1 MSDRLSIGPLCDVP
15 ERATE
20 GTVAMMRFGRFR
32 FLALLSAAFV
42 AMMLVSVDFADA
54 RRGGSFGSRGLR
66 TQQAAPP
73 TRTAPSQTA
82 PVERSMTPTQNSAT
96 RQQQQTTGQQQRP
109 GLFNGL
115 GGGLMRGL
123 LIGGLF
129 GMLLGY
135 GFGGMAG
142 ALGFLV
148 QLLMIGALVWMAM
161 AFFRSRSQP
170 AVAGGAPAPAQARGP
185 DFGRPSQRDAAPQSA
200 PEASST
206 GFTLPRIG
214 GTATDATD
222 ATVAT
227 PQTTDITLDQADLD
241 MFEHRLGEVQRAFAD
256 EDHAALR
263 RLSTPEMVSYFS
275 EELAENAKRG
285 VRNEV
290 SGVKLLQADIAEA
303 WNEGEDDFA
312 TAAFAYE
319 AIDVLRDRATGA
331 LAGGVEKPTE
341 TVELWTFVR
350 KKGGEWKLSAIQE
363 AGVQGA

>member
-1 MSDRLSIGPLCDVP
+1 
-15 ERATE
+15 
-20 GTVAMMRFGRFR
+20 MMRFGRFR

-42 AMMLVSVDFADA
+42 AMMLVSVDFTEA

-73 TRTAPSQTA
+73 TRTAPNQAA
-82 PVERSMTPTQNSAT
+82 PVERSMTPAANPAT
-96 RQQQQTTGQQQRP
+96 RQQQTMGQQRP

-142 ALGFLV
+142 AIGFLV
-148 QLLMIGALVWMAM
+148 QLLLIGALVWVAM
-161 AFFRSRSQP
+161 AFFRSRRQP
-170 AVAGGAPAPAQARGP
+170 AIAGGAPARGA
-185 DFGRPSQRDAAPQSA
+185 DFGRSSQRDAAPQPA
-200 PEASST
+200 PARSST
-206 GFTLPRIG
+206 GFTLPRLG
-214 GTATDATD
+214 SGAVAATS
-222 ATVAT
+222 
-227 PQTTDITLDQADLD
+227 QTTEIKLDPADLD
-241 MFEHRLGEVQRAFAD
+241 MFERRLGEVQRAFAD

-275 EELAENAKRG
+275 EELADNAKRG
-285 VRNEV
+285 MRNEV
-290 SGVKLLQADIAEA
+290 SGVRLLQADIAEA
-303 WNEGEDDFA
+303 WNEGEDDYA
-312 TAAFAYE
+312 TAAFRYE

-331 LAGGVEKPTE
+331 LAGGVEEPTE

-350 KKGGEWKLSAIQE
+350 KNGGEWKLSAIQE
-363 AGVQGA
+363 ADAQGA

>member
-1 MSDRLSIGPLCDVP
+1 
-15 ERATE
+15 
-20 GTVAMMRFGRFR
+20 MMRFGRFR

-42 AMMLVSVDFADA
+42 AMTLVSVDFAEA
-54 RRGGSFGSRGLR
+54 RRGGSRGMR
-66 TQQAAPP
+66 TQQVAPP
-73 TRTAPSQTA
+73 TRTAPNQTG
-82 PVERSMTPTQNSAT
+82 PVERSMTPNTAA
-96 RQQQQTTGQQQRP
+96 RQQQAAGQQQRP
-109 GLFNGL
+109 GMFNGLGGGL

-148 QLLMIGALVWMAM
+148 QLLLIGALVWLAM

-170 AVAGGAPAPAQARGP
+170 AIAGGAPAPETPRGP
-185 DFGRPSQRDAAPQSA
+185 DFGRPAQRDAAPQPTPARSA
-200 PEASST
+200 T

-214 GTATDATD
+214 GGAA
-222 ATVAT
+222 AAT
-227 PQTTDITLDQADLD
+227 PQTTDITLDPADLD
-241 MFEHRLGEVQRAFAD
+241 MFERRLGEVQRAFAD

-275 EELAENAKRG
+275 EELADNARSG

-303 WNEGEDDFA
+303 WSEGADDYA
-312 TAAFAYE
+312 TAAFRYE

-331 LAGGVEKPTE
+331 LAGGVEEPTE

-350 KKGGEWKLSAIQE
+350 KNGGEWKLSAIQD
-363 AGVQGA
+363 AGA